1 MKKKRKFLRK
11 KKKKFSPIPLLFCAA
26 AILAIDAL
34 FFLWLHFSTESTE
47 PDISMEFPTVQ
58 TAPTIESTAPLE
70 TESTAPLPTETIPP
84 ETGPQILPYFAQM
97 AEQNP
102 DMVGWI
108 KIDNTKLDYPI
119 MFTPDNEEKYLHK
132 NFEGNFSVGGLPFI
146 SASCC
151 LGPRSDNLIVYGHNM
166 ANGTMFNTLLKY
178 EQINYWREHPIIHV
192 SSLYEEKEY
201 EIIAA
206 FYDRVYQKTEK
217 TFKFYQFIDADSE
230 EAYDE
235 AISYYKKHALYDT
248 GVDST
253 YGDKLI
259 TLVTCAYHVDNGR
272 FVVVAKEKA

>member
-47 PDISMEFPTVQ
+47 PDISIELPTVQ

-192 SSLYEEKEY
+192 SSLYEEKNTKSSPH
-201 EIIAA
+201 
-206 FYDRVYQKTEK
+206 FMTGSTRRRRKPSSSTNSSTPTVKRPTMK
-217 TFKFYQFIDADSE
+217 QFP
-230 EAYDE
+230 
-235 AISYYKKHALYDT
+235 
-248 GVDST
+248 
-253 YGDKLI
+253 I
-259 TLVTCAYHVDNGR
+259 TKNTRCTTRGSIPPMATS
-272 FVVVAKEKA
+272 